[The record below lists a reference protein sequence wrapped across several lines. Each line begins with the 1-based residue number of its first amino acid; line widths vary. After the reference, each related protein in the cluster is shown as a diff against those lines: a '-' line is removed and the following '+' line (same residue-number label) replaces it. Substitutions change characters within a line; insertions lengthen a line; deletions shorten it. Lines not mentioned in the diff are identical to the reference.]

1 MTLSDFTVIY
11 VIAMAHFLI
20 LLFLMRATDSVTSKI
35 IDNLRDEMNAH
46 ARQTNVE
53 INKLRREMDA
63 LRSKLDARSRQR
75 NARINNQQI
84 HETPRV

>member
-20 LLFLMRATDSVTSKI
+20 LLFLMRFTDSITGKR
-35 IDNLRDEMNAH
+35 IDDLRDEMYSR
-46 ARQTNVE
+46 ARRTDVQ
-53 INKLRREMDA
+53 INELRQEMAA
-63 LRSKLDARSRQR
+63 LRNKLDARSHQR

-84 HETPRV
+84 HQSPRV

>member
-20 LLFLMRATDSVTSKI
+20 LLYLMRFADSNTGKR
-35 IDNLRDEMNAH
+35 IDDLRDEMYLR
-46 ARQTNVE
+46 ARQTNAQVNE
-53 INKLRREMDA
+53 LRQEVA
-63 LRSKLDARSRQR
+63 TLRSKLNARSHQR
-75 NARINNQQI
+75 NARVNEQQI

>member
-1 MTLSDFTVIY
+1 MTLFEFTVIY

-20 LLFLMRATDSVTSKI
+20 LLYLMRFTDSITGKR
-35 IDNLRDEMNAH
+35 IDDLRDEMNAH
-46 ARQTNVE
+46 VRQTNVQ

-63 LRSKLDARSRQR
+63 LRSKLDAPSHQR

>member
-20 LLFLMRATDSVTSKI
+20 LLYLMRFADSNTGKR
-35 IDNLRDEMNAH
+35 IDDLRDEMYLR
-46 ARQTNVE
+46 ARQTNAQ
-53 INKLRREMDA
+53 INELRQEMAA
-63 LRSKLDARSRQR
+63 LRSKLDARSRQS
-75 NARINNQQI
+75 NARINDQRI

>member
-20 LLFLMRATDSVTSKI
+20 LLYLMRFADSNTGKR
-35 IDNLRDEMNAH
+35 IDDLRDEMYLR
-46 ARQTNVE
+46 ARQTNAQINELRQEVATLR
-53 INKLRREMDA
+53 NKLN
-63 LRSKLDARSRQR
+63 ARSHQR
-75 NARINNQQI
+75 NARVNEQQI